1 MEWGRVEWGGVE
13 WGRVEW
19 GRVEWGGSEA
29 TLIPASKSQTKIQNL
44 IPAILIRLSK

>member
-1 MEWGRVEWGGVE
+1 MGGSGVGASGVGE
-13 WGRVEW
+13 SGV
-19 GRVEWGGSEA
+19 GGSEA